1 MGTVTFLGKNNNGDC
16 PIIFIDMA
24 FSSIRKSY
32 MS

>member
-16 PIIFIDMA
+16 PHSFFDMT
-24 FSSIRKSY
+24 FRSIRKSY